1 MVDMHL
7 CHTAY
12 SGSRYTHAQI
22 IKHRPHAELSI
33 LDSMSWSKHATRY
46 SQKRTRIKY
55 MHIMVCYK
63 AIQTSNQPS
72 YMEYMLAHQ
81 QMKCHA

>member
-1 MVDMHL
+1 
-7 CHTAY
+7 
-12 SGSRYTHAQI
+12 
-22 IKHRPHAELSI
+22 
-33 LDSMSWSKHATRY
+33 MSWSKQATRY

-72 YMEYMLAHQ
+72 YMAYMLAHQ